1 MAQQHTDQLTHE
13 QVRENL
19 PWYLNGRLDAAQ
31 SRQVEVHLAACRSCK
46 HDAAELAALLRA
58 GEQRALP
65 ERPVDEARL
74 ADVFSRIDAYEA
86 TRVNHL
92 VEPSFWQRL
101 REQVAGW
108 LPMHP
113 AVAFGAVAALVLVV
127 ALMPLRLSLQSDLTN
142 QEHVVLA
149 SGDAQDEALRIVLRF
164 DAAPDRDALARL
176 IKSQYA
182 GAYEVQDRT
191 GSGNPQGG
199 KNGTDYVVTLLQKPD
214 LPALSRMV
222 NEWRKAPNVSDVRIE
237 STPAAK

>member
-31 SRQVEVHLAACRSCK
+31 SRQVEAHLAACKNCQ
-46 HDAAELAALLRA
+46 HDAGELAALLRA
-58 GEQRALP
+58 GEQRAMP

-86 TRVNHL
+86 TRVNYL
-92 VEPSFWQRL
+92 VQQPFWQRL

-108 LPMHP
+108 LPMNP
-113 AVAFGAVAALVLVV
+113 ALAFGAVAALVLVV
-127 ALMPLRLSLQSDLTN
+127 ALLPMRLSLQSDLTN
-142 QEHVVLA
+142 QQHEVLA
-149 SGDAQDEALRIVLRF
+149 SGDTQDEALRIVLRF
-164 DAAPDRDALARL
+164 DAAPDRDALTRL

-182 GAYEVQDRT
+182 GTYEVKDRT
-191 GSGNPQGG
+191 RPGNQQGA
-199 KNGTDYVVTLLQKPD
+199 GTDYVVTLLQKPD

-222 NEWRKAPNVSDVRIE
+222 NEWRKAPNVIDVRIE